1 MLAGRQKSPFAS
13 VRNTLIRVPG
23 MNGAYISDS
32 QSDVLY
38 IHQPIGFMVKDEEH
52 ALQLKDELASWLVTN
67 ETVPLQFDDEPGR
80 TYYAK
85 VDGTIEDFNRF
96 VDQRRGT
103 ITFLVPDGYSYGP
116 EKEVT
121 STDDAFIVENNGTA
135 ESDPIFE
142 LTAKKKTTFALV
154 SNGSSYNLV
163 GNPVNVEDEQPYQKY
178 ERILTANGTNLSGW
192 TTADYVDGG
201 IVSGAMESNGSR
213 FQAQSF
219 GSGNN
224 WHGPAIKRALPE
236 VLTDFSIKTTVAFG
250 NTRNNYIGRIEM
262 YLLDVNGNTVAKIGL
277 KDNQGARQLAIGEA
291 RAGDLDNGKYLISE
305 SGDRP
310 GVWND
315 FYGVLQIERQG
326 NDWRMYIAKIN
337 RDTGIHHSRRN
348 VFWTDSEGLYSG
360 NVAQVVLHVGT
371 VGEYTAPAMG
381 FYGVMVDKINQEPE
395 GVPYIAD
402 VGDKIVFNHVTGD
415 CYVNGE
421 PVQVGTYGIDFFK
434 LSKGYNTIA
443 VSPEDSFDTKVVYKE
458 RFR

>member
-1 MLAGRQKSPFAS
+1 MS
-13 VRNTLIRVPG
+13 VPG
-23 MNGAYISDS
+23 MEGNYLSDS
-32 QSDVLY
+32 QTGSL
-38 IHQPIGFMVKDEEH
+38 IIRQPVFYLINDNDH
-52 ALQLKDELASWLVTN
+52 ALQLKDELADWLYTK
-67 ETVPLQFDDEPGR
+67 EPAPLEFSDEPGR
-80 TYYAK
+80 IYYA
-85 VDGTIEDFNRF
+85 VVQNTIDDFKKIAHS
-96 VDQRRGT
+96 RRGT
-103 ITFLVPDGYSYGP
+103 ITFLVPDGFDYGP
-116 EKEVT
+116 EKEIT
-121 STDDAFIVENNGTA
+121 SAEDTFILENNGTA

-142 LTAKKKTTFALV
+142 LTAKKRTTFALV
-154 SNGSSYNLV
+154 SNGSNYNLV
-163 GNPVNVEDEQPYQKY
+163 VNLVNVEDEQTYQKY
-178 ERILTANGTNLSGW
+178 ERILTATVTNLSGW

-201 IVSGAMESNGSR
+201 IVAGAMESNGSR

-310 GVWND
+310 GVWNN
-315 FYGVLQIERQG
+315 FYGVLQYERQG

-348 VFWTDSEGLYSG
+348 VIWSDSEGLYSG

-371 VGEYTAPAMG
+371 VGEYTPPAMG

-395 GVPYIAD
+395 GVPYIAEA
-402 VGDKIVFNHVTGD
+402 GDKIVFNHVTGD

-443 VSPEDSFDTKVVYKE
+443 VSPEDTFDTKVIYKE